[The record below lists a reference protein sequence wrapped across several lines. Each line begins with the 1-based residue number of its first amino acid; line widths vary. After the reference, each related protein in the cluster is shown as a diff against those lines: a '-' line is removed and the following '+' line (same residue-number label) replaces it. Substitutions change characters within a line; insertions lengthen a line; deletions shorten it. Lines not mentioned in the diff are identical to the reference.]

1 MAKLKQKLKTTN
13 NNLQNITQKTKDR
26 TTRTPLNTRI
36 YGNVLR
42 KGNQFLLHLRHL
54 SCYSNIGYIF
64 KAQLIKDLSCL
75 QEAYGEIKT
84 TNNDLQNSVQKTKY
98 EATPTPLNTRI
109 CTKVPRKGNQSPLHQ
124 WHMRYAIYCQVTT
137 YHRFVCL
144 SADCCFSELTL

>member
-42 KGNQFLLHLRHL
+42 KGNQFLLHLRNL

-64 KAQLIKDLSCL
+64 KALDQ
-75 QEAYGEIKT
+75 QA
-84 TNNDLQNSVQKTKY
+84 
-98 EATPTPLNTRI
+98 
-109 CTKVPRKGNQSPLHQ
+109 
-124 WHMRYAIYCQVTT
+124 
-137 YHRFVCL
+137 
-144 SADCCFSELTL
+144 